1 MYKQIVVSSRK
12 RSIEW
17 SNKNRMLVNKKKEFN
32 YHKSSNSQEY
42 NNINYKKKLNNL
54 QQNRHL
60 KRITLQRIR
69 F

>member
-1 MYKQIVVSSRK
+1 
-12 RSIEW
+12 
-17 SNKNRMLVNKKKEFN
+17 MLVNKKKEFN